1 MNGARIKT
9 MPVINVID
17 YSNYGEEEIKDKPSR
32 RMKGEGSIRK
42 KGNSYEG
49 RVTVKIQGK
58 SKQISISDT
67 DKKTL
72 IKRMAEAVS
81 KSDNYKHVGRDY
93 TTVSQ

>member
-1 MNGARIKT
+1 
-9 MPVINVID
+9 
-17 YSNYGEEEIKDKPSR
+17 
-32 RMKGEGSIRK
+32 MKGEGSIRK
-42 KGNSYEG
+42 NGNSYEG